1 MGTDVGLKLSIGGEA
16 AFKSSL
22 QAINSQIRNL
32 NSEMKAV
39 ISGFTGMDS
48 AEEKSASKMGV
59 LSRQAESAKQK
70 LSILEAEYKKQTN
83 SEKIVLKLEG
93 RRKNIMIKHELSTI
107 SAGR

>member
-59 LSRQAESAKQK
+59 LSRQLDTAKQK
-70 LSILEAEYKKQTN
+70 LSILENEYNRWRN
-83 SEKIVLKLEG
+83 SI
-93 RRKNIMIKHELSTI
+93 I
-107 SAGR
+107 